1 MAITIDLP
9 ADEEKNLRRRA
20 ELAGQDVTTYLLQS
34 AGLGERPSPL
44 SGEEWERLLDELG
57 DTAPPDAP
65 LLSDYAV
72 SREGVYEGL
81 AKARHLKNRCRTK

>member
-1 MAITIDLP
+1 MKTPMMPQEKQVDKEQNLLWCADLAVMLSP
-9 ADEEKNLRRRA
+9 PSEK
-20 ELAGQDVTTYLLQS
+20 
-34 AGLGERPSPL
+34 
-44 SGEEWERLLDELG
+44 EWERLLDELG